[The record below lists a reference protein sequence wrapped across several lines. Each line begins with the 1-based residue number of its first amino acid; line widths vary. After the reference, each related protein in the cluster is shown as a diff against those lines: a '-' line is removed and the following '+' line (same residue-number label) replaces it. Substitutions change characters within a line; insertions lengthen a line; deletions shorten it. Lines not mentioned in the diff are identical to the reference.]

1 MRLKNLIAYLFL
13 GFVATSCIQ
22 DEALNAEAAID
33 SCIGSNDVVMTD
45 INAEAKKINVYVY
58 KTADLTKQ
66 KLDFKLPIGATIQP
80 ASGVENNFT
89 TPQIY
94 TVTSEDGKWKAPYTI
109 EFIKAELPTSYHF
122 ETLLESSANKYNI
135 FYELQESSSTE
146 AKIVQWASGNIGY
159 DLTGMANVATDY
171 PTVQVA
177 NGKIGKCLKLE
188 TRDTGSFGAGV
199 NMPIAAGNLFI
210 GTFDV
215 SNALKDALKSTRFGL
230 PFYQEPKTLK
240 GYYKYKAGSVFTIDG
255 VPVDNKKDQ
264 FDIYGIFY
272 EADNKDD
279 MLDGYDALTS
289 SKLISVARIQE
300 ENRRETDEWAE
311 FILPFESKPGKSIDP
326 AKLQAGKYKLAI
338 VFSSSIEG
346 DRFRGAVG
354 STLYIDEVE
363 LICNE
368 N

>member
-1 MRLKNLIAYLFL
+1 MKLKNLMSLFIL
-13 GFVATSCIQ
+13 GTLTVSCIQ

-33 SCIGSNDVVMTD
+33 SCKGSEDVVMTD
-45 INAEAKKINVYVY
+45 INTEAKKINVYVY

-66 KLDFKLPIGATIQP
+66 EIEFILPQGATIQP
-80 ASGVENNFT
+80 PSGENDFT
-89 TPQIY
+89 TPKKY
-94 TVTSEDGKWKAPYTI
+94 TVTSEDGKWKATYTI
-109 EFIKAELPTSYHF
+109 EYIKTELPTFYHF

-146 AKIVQWASGNIGY
+146 ARIMQWASGNIGY

-255 VPVDNKKDQ
+255 VPVNDRKDQ

-279 MLDGYDALTS
+279 MLDGYDALKS
-289 SKLISVARIQE
+289 SKLISVARIQ
-300 ENRRETDEWAE
+300 NPRETDEWTE
-311 FILPFESKPGKSIDP
+311 FVLPFEPKPGKSIDP

-363 LICNE
+363 LICNA